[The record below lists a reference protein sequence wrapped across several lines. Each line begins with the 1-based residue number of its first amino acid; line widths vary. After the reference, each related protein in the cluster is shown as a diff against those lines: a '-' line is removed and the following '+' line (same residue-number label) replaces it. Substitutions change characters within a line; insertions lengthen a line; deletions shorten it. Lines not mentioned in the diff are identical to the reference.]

1 MKNFID
7 ITHKNLAVKLA
18 ETREE
23 IEKAR
28 VLRFDE
34 LINKSNPD
42 IPYSQCFD
50 DSDFIYDHLIVI
62 DKEKKIFGWFRRPLG
77 WERIKIPLFQSIQH

>member
-34 LINKSNPD
+34 LINKSNPN
-42 IPYSQCFD
+42 IPYSNA
-50 DSDFIYDHLIVI
+50 LTTAT
-62 DKEKKIFGWFRRPLG
+62 
-77 WERIKIPLFQSIQH
+77 LFTTTLSLSTGTTVR

>member
-42 IPYSQCFD
+42 IP
-50 DSDFIYDHLIVI
+50 
-62 DKEKKIFGWFRRPLG
+62 
-77 WERIKIPLFQSIQH
+77 

>member
-34 LINKSNPD
+34 LINKSCLL
-42 IPYSQCFD
+42 YT
-50 DSDFIYDHLIVI
+50 SDAAD
-62 DKEKKIFGWFRRPLG
+62 EG
-77 WERIKIPLFQSIQH
+77 

>member
-50 DSDFIYDHLIVI
+50 DSDFYLRPPYRYRQGQRFGSGHLP
-62 DKEKKIFGWFRRPLG
+62 FGQARAA
-77 WERIKIPLFQSIQH
+77 

>member
-34 LINKSNPD
+34 LINKSNPN

-50 DSDFIYDHLIVI
+50 DSDFIYDLSLIHI
-62 DKEKKIFGWFRRPLG
+62 
-77 WERIKIPLFQSIQH
+77 

>member
-28 VLRFDE
+28 VLRFDSSC
-34 LINKSNPD
+34 LNKSYHP
-42 IPYSQCFD
+42 
-50 DSDFIYDHLIVI
+50 L
-62 DKEKKIFGWFRRPLG
+62 KKIKLLKGRL
-77 WERIKIPLFQSIQH
+77 L